1 MLRGRSPRRGARAR
15 VPVRAASL
23 TAHLTPHA
31 DLAEHPA
38 VILLVG
44 VVPLVIVT
52 YLQAKGSI
60 GMGMKV
66 KDT

>member
-1 MLRGRSPRRGARAR
+1 MSEE
-15 VPVRAASL
+15 PVI
-23 TAHLTPHA
+23 
-31 DLAEHPA
+31 
-38 VILLVG
+38 VLLVG

-66 KDT
+66 NENKQD

>member
-1 MLRGRSPRRGARAR
+1 M
-15 VPVRAASL
+15 PVRAASL